1 MGYDTVEPFLQFDG
15 KWAVILAL
23 TSNPSAADF
32 EMQRLEEE
40 GFLYEKVIDTSKE
53 WGTADNIMYVVGAT
67 QARMLKPGV
76 GAQGGSLE
84 EVARF
89 GMNRRCGLLVN
100 SSRGIIYADN
110 TERFANAAAEKA
122 AELAS
127 QMSELLTK
135 YL

>member
-1 MGYDTVEPFLQFDG
+1 
-15 KWAVILAL
+15 
-23 TSNPSAADF
+23 
-32 EMQRLEEE
+32 
-40 GFLYEKVIDTSKE
+40 
-53 WGTADNIMYVVGAT
+53 
-67 QARMLKPGV
+67 
-76 GAQGGSLE
+76 
-84 EVARF
+84 
-89 GMNRRCGLLVN
+89 MNRRCGLLVN